1 MINDFLLMLQTL
13 TRIPVKKTLSY
24 EKEDF
29 RRGANYLFLVGLLV
43 GGIQFITYIAF
54 KNLLPVS
61 LLVLIIILEEI
72 IITGALH
79 LDGFADICDGFFAFK
94 GRDRIIE
101 IMKDS
106 RIGAFAGIGIVMNIF
121 FKFYCYVDLLN
132 YYNMGQFIVVIPM
145 IGRVSIVFMS
155 LIGKPAKKE
164 GTGNS
169 FIGNLGLEQLMINL
183 MAAVTISVLI
193 LEPLA
198 SLVILVSGGMA
209 TILFNQMCSSKIN
222 GITGD
227 SLGANN
233 EIVTIAVMLSLIIMN
248 RLI

>member
-54 KNLLPVS
+54 KNLLPLS

-106 RIGAFAGIGIVMNIF
+106 RIGAFAGIGIVMNIL
-121 FKFYCYVDLLN
+121 FKFYCYVDLLD
-132 YYNMGQFIVVIPM
+132 YYNMGQFIIVIPM

-169 FIGNLGLEQLMINL
+169 FIGNLGPEQLMINL
-183 MAAVTISVLI
+183 MAAVIISVLI

-198 SLVILVSGGMA
+198 SLVILVTGGMA
-209 TILFNQMCSSKIN
+209 TILFNRMCSSKIN